1 MANKIHKSILS
12 LFVFALLAV
21 LLVPTSQT
29 FSALEVDTMLTTID
43 NLFFAPSHQLNMEI
57 RKFLRAAFHDCMGG
71 CDGSLNLLNSAN
83 RGL

>member
-1 MANKIHKSILS
+1 MANKSKKSSIS
-12 LFVFALLAV
+12 LLLVALLAV
-21 LLVPTSQT
+21 LLVPTSQV

-43 NLFFAPSHQLNMEI
+43 NLFFVANPQARMEI

-71 CDGSLNLLNSAN
+71 CDGSLNLMNSAN

>member
-1 MANKIHKSILS
+1 MANKSNKSSIQILIVA
-12 LFVFALLAV
+12 LFAF
-21 LLVPTSQT
+21 LLVPTAQVFT
-29 FSALEVDTMLTTID
+29 ALEVDTMLTTID
-43 NLFFAPSHQLNMEI
+43 NLFFVNNPQSRMEI

>member
-1 MANKIHKSILS
+1 MAHKSNKSSIS
-12 LFVFALLAV
+12 LLALALLAI
-21 LLVPTSQT
+21 LLVPTSQV

-43 NLFFAPSHQLNMEI
+43 NLFFVANPQSRMEV

-71 CDGSLNLLNSAN
+71 CDGSLNLMNSAN

>member
-1 MANKIHKSILS
+1 MANKSNKSSIS
-12 LFVFALLAV
+12 LIVVSLLAV
-21 LLVPTSQT
+21 LLVPTSQI

-43 NLFFAPSHQLNMEI
+43 NLFFVPNPQSRMEI